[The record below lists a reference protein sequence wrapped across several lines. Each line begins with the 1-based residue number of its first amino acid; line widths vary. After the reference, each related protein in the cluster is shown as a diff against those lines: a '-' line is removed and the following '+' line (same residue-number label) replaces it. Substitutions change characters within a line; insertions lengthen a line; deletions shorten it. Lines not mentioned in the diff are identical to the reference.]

1 MWRHIGYEM
10 FREKKERK
18 SQKEGIRRKRETGKH
33 SKKVCCNRVAKP
45 VLVMRLQFSF
55 RFAVM
60 GNGTFHLWK
69 VWLPMTSVFD

>member
-33 SKKVCCNRVAKP
+33 SKKVCTLAN
-45 VLVMRLQFSF
+45 LVTMLL
-55 RFAVM
+55 
-60 GNGTFHLWK
+60 N
-69 VWLPMTSVFD
+69 P

>member
-45 VLVMRLQFSF
+45 V
-55 RFAVM
+55 
-60 GNGTFHLWK
+60 
-69 VWLPMTSVFD
+69 

>member
-1 MWRHIGYEM
+1 MQTTQYPVDPNHNSLQNQNGGKRMWRHIGYEM

-45 VLVMRLQFSF
+45 V
-55 RFAVM
+55 
-60 GNGTFHLWK
+60 
-69 VWLPMTSVFD
+69 